1 MNALVYYISIPF
13 IYLISLSPFWLI
25 YGLSDLVYLLLYYLI
40 GYRKEVVHTNLKNSF
55 PDKSEKE
62 LLSIQKSFY
71 KYFCDLV
78 FETLKSLTISSKSL
92 EKRVKFD
99 DVKLFQE
106 FAEKDQS
113 VIIAMGHFGN
123 WELGGARFAL
133 EPIHRLYVIYHPLH
147 NKYFNS
153 LIVKMRTRLGNGL
166 YPMKESIKQ
175 ILANR
180 NALTATAFIA
190 DQTPS
195 PKGAYWTTFLSQDT
209 PVFTGMG
216 KISNKL
222 NYPIIYVGIERIK
235 RGSYEMKAELLIEN
249 PKELQAEEVVEQFT
263 RRLEQDIQRVPHI
276 WLWTH
281 RRWKHKRIKEENA

>member
-1 MNALVYYISIPF
+1 VNALVYYITIPF
-13 IYLISLSPFWLI
+13 IYLVSLSPFWLI
-25 YGLSDLVYLLLYYLI
+25 YRLSDLVYLLLYYLI
-40 GYRKEVVHTNLKNSF
+40 GYRKKVVHTNLKNSF
-55 PDKSEKE
+55 PDKTEKE
-62 LLSIQKSFY
+62 LLKIQKSFY

-78 FETLKSLTISSKSL
+78 FETLKSLTINPRSL

-99 DVKLFQE
+99 DVKIFQE
-106 FAEKDQS
+106 FADKDQS

-133 EPIHRLYVIYHPLH
+133 EPVHKLYVIYHPLH

-153 LIVKMRTRLGNGL
+153 LIIKMRTRLGNGL

-180 NALTATAFIA
+180 NNLTATAFIA

-195 PKGAYWTTFLSQDT
+195 PKGAYWTTFMNQDT
-209 PVFTGMG
+209 PVFMGMG

-235 RGSYEMKAELLIEN
+235 RGFYEMKAELLIEN

-263 RRLEQDIQRVPHI
+263 RRLEKDIQRVPHI

-281 RRWKHKRIKEENA
+281 RRWKHKRKKEEDA